1 MPSSATT
8 VFEKVLLYDGT
19 GNAESDYSQWEIE
32 AQSVGGTA
40 FNGIANAP
48 NATNCYLMLGSTEKF
63 DAAYFDVQTAGG
75 YTNIVW
81 EYYIGSDTW
90 KRIVPRSA
98 AYERDANSTPEYY
111 SFKKDGMEEFPIN
124 QMADWAVYNA
134 GTFGNYY
141 YIRASTT
148 VAPTAIATINQII
161 KRPLNTYCT
170 TQDVFELMQLKNVTN
185 TADFTTATVPTKMTV
200 EDYIASAE
208 ARIEYRT
215 RKQWRIHYVADE
227 YHEFNLNGFKPR
239 YGNMRKL
246 LGLEIWSGSN
256 WESKVIGRKED
267 FFYVPDT
274 GMIHFSRFFIL
285 PARFAS
291 YTAPVW
297 RWGGG
302 EFTVPVKIE
311 YLAGRDLYEDAREG
325 GLVYDAARKLAA
337 ADIVRSADY
346 GNLAVSGMDRVMLAQ
361 RADAWVMEAEEHMDN
376 LRSFE
381 VF

>member
-1 MPSSATT
+1 MPSSAVTI
-8 VFEKVLLYDGT
+8 FEKVWVNKASGT
-19 GNAESDYSQWEIE
+19 PTWSVNTEIE
-32 AQSVGGTA
+32 AQSIG
-40 FNGIANAP
+40 GIAFD
-48 NATNCYLMLGSTEKF
+48 LMQDPGDFLYLGSDEKF
-63 DAAYFDVQTAGG
+63 DAAYFDVETPGS
-75 YTNIVW
+75 YTSIKW
-81 EYYIGSDTW
+81 EYNGVGGW
-90 KRIVPRSA
+90 KEIVPRSA
-98 AYERDANSTPEYY
+98 SYERDANSTPTYY
-111 SFKKDGMEEFPIN
+111 KFQKDGMEEFPIN
-124 QMADWAVYNA
+124 QMSDWATNA
-134 GTFGNYY
+134 VNSLTKYWV
-141 YIRASTT
+141 RASSATASADT
-148 VAPTAIATINQII
+148 VASINSIT
-161 KRPLNTYCT
+161 KRPINTYCT
-170 TQDVFELMQLKNVTN
+170 TQDVFDLMQLKNVTN
-185 TADFTTATVPTKMTV
+185 TDNFDTTTIPTKMTV
-200 EDYIASAE
+200 EDYISAAE
-208 ARIEYRT
+208 AKIEYRT
-215 RKQWRIHYVADE
+215 RKQWRIHYVTDE

-246 LGLEIWSGSN
+246 LGLEIWSGAN

-311 YLAGRDLYEDAREG
+311 YLAGRDLYEDSREG

-337 ADIVRSADY
+337 ADIIRSADY
-346 GNLAVSGMDRVMLAQ
+346 GNIAVSGMDRVMLAQ
-361 RADAWVMEAEEHMDN
+361 RADAWAMEAEEHMDS